1 MSRSQE
7 IATQWVGQRSK
18 HGLEM
23 FTNSWERQR
32 DMMKPQTSWWAGPTG
47 VLNRVWGKLCGPFS
61 LITALLA
68 CQARH
73 GLCLCSPVELT

>member
-23 FTNSWERQR
+23 LTNSWERR
-32 DMMKPQTSWWAGPTG
+32 PDMHEATDQLVGGACG
-47 VLNRVWGKLCGPFS
+47 VLNRVWGKLHGPFS
-61 LITALLA
+61 LIIALLA
-68 CQARH
+68 CQACP

>member
-23 FTNSWERQR
+23 LT
-32 DMMKPQTSWWAGPTG
+32 DMHEATDQLVGGACG
-47 VLNRVWGKLCGPFS
+47 VLNRVWGKLHGPFS
-61 LITALLA
+61 LIIALLA
-68 CQARH
+68 CQARP

>member
-23 FTNSWERQR
+23 LTNSWERR
-32 DMMKPQTSWWAGPTG
+32 PDMHEATDQLVGGA
-47 VLNRVWGKLCGPFS
+47 CGAF
-61 LITALLA
+61 LYL
-68 CQARH
+68 
-73 GLCLCSPVELT
+73 ELKVSYAHLS